1 MVFGN
6 RYDIAS
12 MKKIFDKA
20 ESNFNLTKTKATDK
34 EPAPQTFRTKFWFK
48 MYAMAF
54 KSAKKIEKNPR
65 MSIYYK
71 QIMST
76 KGDYSRREKGVGEQV
91 QATYDY
97 FKGLV
102 KDNPDLKYTICG
114 VFCDTVDNLK
124 DLKWRGAY
132 KIAFDYDDKTAGAKS
147 LAGSF
152 KLMYWSLAF
161 GAERLMLKL
170 LGLEYEIASGNNP
183 VDAALQIEYNDQT
196 LMDKMVIPLINLNA
210 LTRSVKDPSKMI
222 RTYITAE
229 KKSEKSTES
238 FAEMEERNPLTSE
251 EAAVFKAIGKAAGNV
266 WLLVAE
272 GAAGVSASIAAA
284 TGALATPIGIA
295 VIGVISIIFI
305 CTLIPTIRLIIYYS
319 YSCEVDMVKEL
330 ELNRELLENNIA
342 ILQEKYDNM
351 KDGDEKTK
359 LGEVIAKQKEMY
371 LALEKKIAKYSGD
384 NSAVENDL
392 DADESEADEE
402 ASDNSTTYN
411 GDGDPTNDDGDSYSI
426 EI

>member
-6 RYDIAS
+6 KYDIAS
-12 MKKIFDKA
+12 MKKLFDKA
-20 ESNFNLTKTKATDK
+20 ENNFNLTKTKATDK

-54 KSAKKIEKNPR
+54 KSAKKIEKNPK
-65 MSIYYK
+65 MSMYYK
-71 QIMST
+71 QIIST

-91 QATYDY
+91 QAAYEY
-97 FKGLV
+97 FNRLI
-102 KDNPDLKYTICG
+102 KDHPDLKYTMCG
-114 VFCDTVDNLK
+114 VFCDTVNNLK
-124 DLKWRGAY
+124 DLKWRSAY
-132 KIAFDYDDKTAGAKS
+132 KIAFDYDDKIAGAKS

-170 LGLEYEIASGNNP
+170 LGLEYEIASGKDP
-183 VDAALQIEYNDQT
+183 VDAVLQIEYNDQT

-210 LTRSVKDPSKMI
+210 LTRSVKDPTKMI
-222 RTYITAE
+222 RSYISAE
-229 KKSEKSTES
+229 KSAEKSTES
-238 FAEMEERNPLTSE
+238 FAELEAKNPLTSE
-251 EAAVFKAIGKAAGNV
+251 EAAVFKAIGKAAGNI

-284 TGALATPIGIA
+284 TGALATPISIA

-351 KDGDEKTK
+351 KDGDEKIK
-359 LGEVIAKQKEMY
+359 LGEVITKQKDMY
-371 LALEKKIAKYSGD
+371 LDLEKKIANYTGD
-384 NSAVENDL
+384 NYAVENDL
-392 DADESEADEE
+392 DADESEADKE

-411 GDGDPTNDDGDSYSI
+411 GDGDPTNDDGDNYSI

>member
-6 RYDIAS
+6 KYDIAS
-12 MKKIFDKA
+12 MKKLFDKA
-20 ESNFNLTKTKATDK
+20 ENNFNLTKTKATDK

-54 KSAKKIEKNPR
+54 KSAKKIEKNPK
-65 MSIYYK
+65 MSMYYK
-71 QIMST
+71 QIIST

-91 QATYDY
+91 QAAYEY
-97 FKGLV
+97 FTRLI
-102 KDNPDLKYTICG
+102 KDNPDLKYTMCG
-114 VFCDTVDNLK
+114 VFCDTVNNLK

-170 LGLEYEIASGNNP
+170 LGLEYEIASGKNP
-183 VDAALQIEYNDQT
+183 VDAVLQIEYNDQT

-210 LTRSVKDPSKMI
+210 LTRSVKDPAKMI
-222 RTYITAE
+222 RTYISAE
-229 KKSEKSTES
+229 KSAEKSTES
-238 FAEMEERNPLTSE
+238 FSEMEARTPLTSE
-251 EAAVFKAIGKAAGNV
+251 EAAVFKAIGKAAGNI

-272 GAAGVSASIAAA
+272 GASGVAASIAAMSGVVA
-284 TGALATPIGIA
+284 APIGIA

-351 KDGDEKTK
+351 SDGDEKTK

-371 LALEKKIAKYSGD
+371 LALEKKIANYTGD
-384 NSAVENDL
+384 NYAVENDL
-392 DADESEADEE
+392 DADESEADNE
-402 ASDNSTTYN
+402 ATDNSTTYN
-411 GDGDPTNDDGDSYSI
+411 GDGDPTNDNDGYSI

>member
-6 RYDIAS
+6 KYDIAS
-12 MKKIFDKA
+12 MKKLFDKA
-20 ESNFNLTKTKATDK
+20 ENNFNLTKTKATDK

-54 KSAKKIEKNPR
+54 KSAKKIEKNPK
-65 MSIYYK
+65 MSMYYK
-71 QIMST
+71 QIIAT

-91 QATYDY
+91 QAAYEYFNRLIKDY
-97 FKGLV
+97 
-102 KDNPDLKYTICG
+102 PDLKYTMCG
-114 VFCDTVDNLK
+114 VFCDTVNNLK

-170 LGLEYEIASGNNP
+170 LGLEYEIASGKNP
-183 VDAALQIEYNDQT
+183 VDAVLQIEYNDQT

-222 RTYITAE
+222 RTYISAE
-229 KKSEKSTES
+229 KSAEKSTES
-238 FAEMEERNPLTSE
+238 FYEMEARNPLTSE
-251 EAAVFKAIGKAAGNV
+251 EAAIFKAISKAAGNI

-272 GAAGVSASIAAA
+272 GASGVAASIAAMSGVVA
-284 TGALATPIGIA
+284 APIGIA
-295 VIGVISIIFI
+295 IIGVISIIFI

-351 KDGDEKTK
+351 SDGDEKTK

-371 LALEKKIAKYSGD
+371 LALEKKIAKYTGD
-384 NSAVENDL
+384 NYTVENDL
-392 DADESEADEE
+392 DADESEADNE
-402 ASDNSTTYN
+402 ATDNSTTYN
-411 GDGDPTNDDGDSYSI
+411 GDGDPTSDDGGYSI

>member
-6 RYDIAS
+6 KYDIAS
-12 MKKIFDKA
+12 MKKLFDKA
-20 ESNFNLTKTKATDK
+20 ENNFNLTKTKTTDK

-54 KSAKKIEKNPR
+54 KSSKKIEKNPK
-65 MSIYYK
+65 MSTYYK
-71 QIMST
+71 QIIAT

-91 QATYDY
+91 QAAYEY
-97 FKGLV
+97 FTRLI
-102 KDNPDLKYTICG
+102 KDNPDLKYTMCG
-114 VFCDTVDNLK
+114 VFCDTVNNLK

-132 KIAFDYDDKTAGAKS
+132 KIAFDYDDKVAGAKS

-170 LGLEYEIASGNNP
+170 LGLEYEIANGKDP
-183 VDAALQIEYNDQT
+183 VDTVLQIEYNDQT

-222 RTYITAE
+222 RTYISAE
-229 KKSEKSTES
+229 KSADKSTES
-238 FAEMEERNPLTSE
+238 FSEMESRNPLTSE
-251 EAAVFKAIGKAAGNV
+251 EAAVFKAIGKAAGNI

-272 GAAGVSASIAAA
+272 GASGVAASIAAMSGVVA
-284 TGALATPIGIA
+284 APIGIA

-351 KDGDEKTK
+351 ADGDEKTK
-359 LGEVIAKQKEMY
+359 LGEVIAKQKQMY
-371 LALEKKIAKYSGD
+371 LDLEKKIARYTGD
-384 NSAVENDL
+384 NYAVENDL
-392 DADESEADEE
+392 NADESEADEE
-402 ASDNSTTYN
+402 ATDNSTTYN
-411 GDGDPTNDDGDSYSI
+411 GDGDPTNDDDGYSI

>member
-6 RYDIAS
+6 KYDIAS
-12 MKKIFDKA
+12 MKKLFDKA
-20 ESNFNLTKTKATDK
+20 ENNFNLTKTKATDK

-54 KSAKKIEKNPR
+54 KSAKKIEKNPK
-65 MSIYYK
+65 MSMYYK
-71 QIMST
+71 QIIAT

-91 QATYDY
+91 QAAYEY
-97 FKGLV
+97 FTRLI
-102 KDNPDLKYTICG
+102 KDNPDLKYTMCG
-114 VFCDTVDNLK
+114 VFCDTVNNLK

-170 LGLEYEIASGNNP
+170 LGLEYEIASGKNP
-183 VDAALQIEYNDQT
+183 VDAVLQIEYNDQT

-210 LTRSVKDPSKMI
+210 LTRSVKDPAKMI
-222 RTYITAE
+222 RTYISAE
-229 KKSEKSTES
+229 KSAEKSTES
-238 FAEMEERNPLTSE
+238 FSEMEARTPLTSE
-251 EAAVFKAIGKAAGNV
+251 EAAIFKAIGKAAGNI

-272 GAAGVSASIAAA
+272 GASGVAASIAAMSGVVA
-284 TGALATPIGIA
+284 APIGIA

-371 LALEKKIAKYSGD
+371 LALEKKIANYTGD
-384 NSAVENDL
+384 NYAVENDL
-392 DADESEADEE
+392 DADESEADDE
-402 ASDNSTTYN
+402 ATDNSTTYN
-411 GDGDPTNDDGDSYSI
+411 GDGDPTSDDDGYSI